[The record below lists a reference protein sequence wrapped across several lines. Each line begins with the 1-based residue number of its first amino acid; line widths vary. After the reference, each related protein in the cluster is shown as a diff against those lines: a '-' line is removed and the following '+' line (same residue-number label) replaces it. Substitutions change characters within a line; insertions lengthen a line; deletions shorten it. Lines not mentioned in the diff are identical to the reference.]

1 MKKLIALVL
10 AIITTML
17 LAACNDGDKLLGAWQ
32 CTNAAYQGQSL
43 NCSGGWTFDKDGSY
57 SGHLNITGAA
67 KDATNISKFLASAG
81 PYRWKLNTST
91 NPMQIDLWNASDA
104 SAVVHAIVELQT
116 DTTMRIGMPLSDNTP
131 PPADF
136 ASSLTINF
144 KKS

>member
-1 MKKLIALVL
+1 MKRLIALVL

-17 LAACNDGDKLLGAWQ
+17 LAACNDSDKLLGAWQ
-32 CTNAAYQGQSL
+32 CTGAAYDGQSL

-57 SGHLNITGAA
+57 SGNISITGAA
-67 KDATNISKFLASAG
+67 KADNISKFLASAG

-91 NPMQIDLWNASDA
+91 KPMQIDLWNASDA

-116 DTTMRIGMPLSDNTP
+116 DTTMRIGMPLSVNTP

-136 ASSLTINF
+136 TSALTINF